1 MTRDSCAYNTAITHC
16 EKKTSVYDLA
26 NLERNLSLLIK
37 IQVISNMF
45 CYINIHVGVLR
56 KLIGAN
62 QMQTDSPL
70 TRVNCYRK

>member
-1 MTRDSCAYNTAITHC
+1 MTRDSCAYSTTITHC
-16 EKKTSVYDLA
+16 EKNPFVYDWA

-45 CYINIHVGVLR
+45 CYINIHVGALR

-62 QMQTDSPL
+62 HMQTDSPL